1 MMSSGSENEHSG
13 TDSSSELDACGPR
26 FNPLR
31 ALYSERTKIPTT
43 HARLHD
49 NVQTL
54 EAKQTT
60 LGGFEEPFDEDRLKQ
75 IRSANATK
83 KKLPA
88 AHEIP
93 QRRFL
98 PSQGLIKVERP
109 LRYQKNLLNRLDK
122 IAVGPL
128 AAVKRWM
135 DTRTRVRIYVRKQR
149 GIRGHVSGVIEMFD
163 RHWNL
168 AISDVHESWR
178 RRKYR
183 YSEIPGPQLGT
194 PAEDCSERL
203 RQLGITLPTV
213 KTRSADKKYV
223 ICTRTVHKMLV
234 LGEQVVLVTAEPK
247 TTDPTVEP
255 APCPAMFLVNK

>member
-1 MMSSGSENEHSG
+1 MSESEDSEHSG

-31 ALYSERTKIPTT
+31 ALYSDRTRIPAAR
-43 HARLHD
+43 ARLHD

-75 IRSANATK
+75 IRAANATK
-83 KKLPA
+83 KKLPSA
-88 AHEIP
+88 NEIP

-128 AAVKRWM
+128 AVVKRWM
-135 DTRTRVRIYVRKQR
+135 DTKTRVRIYIRKHR

-168 AISDVHESWR
+168 AVSDVRESWR

-183 YSEIPGPQLGT
+183 YSEIPGPELDT
-194 PAEDCSERL
+194 PEDCSERL
-203 RQLGITLPTV
+203 RQLGISLPSIE
-213 KTRSADKKYV
+213 TRSVDKKHV
-223 ICTRTVHKMLV
+223 ICTRKVPQMLV
-234 LGEQVVLVTAEPK
+234 LGEQVVLVTCEPK
-247 TTDPTVEP
+247 TTDPTAEP
-255 APCPAMFLVNK
+255 APCPAMFLSNK

>member
-1 MMSSGSENEHSG
+1 MSESEDQTSG
-13 TDSSSELDACGPR
+13 TDSSSELDVSGPR

-43 HARLHD
+43 RARLHD

-54 EAKQTT
+54 EAKQTM
-60 LGGFEEPFDEDRLKQ
+60 LGGFEEPFDDERLKQ
-75 IRSANATK
+75 IRAANATK

-98 PSQGLIKVERP
+98 PSQGLVTVERP
-109 LRYQKNLLNRLDK
+109 MRYQKNLLNRLDK

-135 DTRTRVRIYVRKQR
+135 DTKARVRIYVRKQH
-149 GIRGHVSGVIEMFD
+149 GIRGYVSGVIEMFD

-168 AISDVHESWR
+168 AISDVCESWR

-183 YSEIPGPQLGT
+183 CMVIPGPQLDT
-194 PAEDCSERL
+194 PQDCSERL
-203 RQLGITLPTV
+203 RQLGINLPAV
-213 KTRSADKKYV
+213 ETRIADKKHL
-223 ICTRTVHKMLV
+223 ICTRKVPQMLV
-234 LGEQVVLVTAEPK
+234 LGEQIVLVTVEPK
-247 TTDPTVEP
+247 AADPAAEP
-255 APCPAMFLVNK
+255 APCPAMLIFNK